1 MKMKIFKYMKKYIF
15 FIFLIIIIYIF
26 RAYSE
31 LQLPGYTSNL
41 INIGIQQ
48 HGIENSISNIYSKET
63 YEILKQFM
71 TEDEINILNN
81 SYELKNNRYEVKN
94 LSKEDID
101 KLNPILENV
110 STTITFLDKFNINLS
125 TLDKKTSITQR
136 EIIMKKLSTNADMYK
151 KTIGANFVKSE
162 YEKNNVNLDKIRNN
176 YILSIGYK
184 MLFYTLIAAIASI
197 LGSLIASFISSQIG
211 SNLRNNLY
219 KKILNF
225 SKEDMSN
232 FSTASLITRSTNDIQ
247 QIQLTTNMI
256 LILAIYS
263 PIMAFIGI
271 NKILSINSNM
281 SWIVALSV
289 GVLLMVIAI
298 LVSLVLPKFKISQ
311 KLIDK
316 INLISRELITGVPV
330 IRVFTREKYEENRF
344 NIENIKLYNN
354 QVFINRAISI
364 FFPIIMIIMNGTSIL
379 ISWFGAKKID
389 SGLLQVGD
397 LIAFISYAMFI
408 IMSFL
413 LLVMVMMMFPRAL
426 VASNRV
432 EEVLNQEI
440 TILDSD
446 KPININIK
454 NIKGKLEFKNVNF
467 YFKDAQE
474 LVLKN
479 ISFTAN
485 PGETVAIIG
494 STGSGKSTI
503 INLIERFF
511 DAKEGEI
518 LIDDINIKDIKL
530 EDLRNILGY
539 IPQKGSLFKGNIS
552 SNIKYNNTY
561 ISDEDMIKAAD
572 ISQSMNFISEKNK
585 KFESE
590 VSQGGTN
597 LSGGQKQR
605 ISIARALAKSP
616 KIMLFDDSFSAL
628 DPKTDLIVRNKI
640 KESMKN
646 ITKIIVAQRIS
657 TILDA
662 DKIIVLSDGEIIG
675 IGTHDELLKNCD
687 TYIQIAKSQLNIGEV
702 D

>member
-1 MKMKIFKYMKKYIF
+1 MNIFKYMKKYIF
-15 FIFLIIIIYIF
+15 FIFLIVIIYIF

-41 INIGIQQ
+41 INTGIQQ
-48 HGIENSISNIYSKET
+48 NGIENSISNIYSKET
-63 YEILKQFM
+63 YEKLKQFM
-71 TEDEINILNN
+71 TDDEITILNN
-81 SYELKNNRYEVKN
+81 SYELKDNRYEVKK
-94 LSKEDID
+94 LSKDEINR
-101 KLNPILENV
+101 LNPILEDI
-110 STTITFLDKFNINLS
+110 STTISFLDKFNVNS
-125 TLDKKTSITQR
+125 NNLDKKSALSQR
-136 EIIMKKLSTNADMYK
+136 EVVMKKLSKNADMYK
-151 KTIGANFVKSE
+151 KAIGANFVKTE
-162 YEKNNVNLDKIRNN
+162 YEKNNINIDKIRNK

-184 MLFYTLIAAIASI
+184 MLVYTLIGAISSI
-197 LGSLIASFISSQIG
+197 LGSFIASFIASKIG
-211 SNLRNNLY
+211 SNLRNSLY

-271 NKILSINSNM
+271 NKILNINSNM
-281 SWIVALSV
+281 SWIVALSI

-298 LVSLVLPKFKISQ
+298 LITLVLPKFKISQ

-354 QVFINRAISI
+354 QVFINRTISI
-364 FFPIIMIIMNGTSIL
+364 FFPAIMIIMNATSII

-389 SGLLQVGD
+389 LGVLQVGD
-397 LIAFISYAMFI
+397 FIAFISYAMFI

-440 TILDSD
+440 TISDSNN
-446 KPININIK
+446 PVNIDTK
-454 NIKGKLEFKNVNF
+454 NIKGKLEFKNVDF

-479 ISFTAN
+479 ISFTVN

-511 DAKEGEI
+511 DTKDGEI
-518 LIDDINIKDIKL
+518 LIDDINIKYMKL

-552 SNIKYNNTY
+552 SNIKYDNTY
-561 ISDEDMIKAAD
+561 ISDESMIKAAD
-572 ISQSMNFISEKNK
+572 ISQSMNFISEKEK
-585 KFESE
+585 GFESE
-590 VSQGGTN
+590 VAQGGTN

-605 ISIARALAKSP
+605 ISIARALAKNP
-616 KIMLFDDSFSAL
+616 KIVLFDDSFSAL
-628 DPKTDLIVRNKI
+628 DPKTDLIIRNKI
-640 KESMKN
+640 KENMKDS
-646 ITKIIVAQRIS
+646 TKIIVAQRIS

-662 DKIIVLSDGEIIG
+662 DKIIVLDEGEIIG
-675 IGTHDELLKNCD
+675 IGKHEELIKNCD

>member
-1 MKMKIFKYMKKYIF
+1 MNIFKYMKKYIF
-15 FIFLIIIIYIF
+15 FIFLIVIIYIF

-41 INIGIQQ
+41 INTGIQQ
-48 HGIENSISNIYSKET
+48 NGIENSISNIYSKET
-63 YEILKQFM
+63 YEKLKQFM
-71 TEDEINILNN
+71 TDDEITILNN
-81 SYELKNNRYEVKN
+81 SYELKDNRYEVKK
-94 LSKEDID
+94 LSKDEINR
-101 KLNPILENV
+101 LNPILEDI
-110 STTITFLDKFNINLS
+110 STTISFLDKFNVNS
-125 TLDKKTSITQR
+125 NNLDKKSALSQR
-136 EIIMKKLSTNADMYK
+136 ELVMKKLSKNADMYK
-151 KTIGANFVKSE
+151 KTIGANFVKTE
-162 YEKNNVNLDKIRNN
+162 YEKNNINIDKIRNK

-184 MLFYTLIAAIASI
+184 MLVYTLIGAISSI
-197 LGSLIASFISSQIG
+197 LGSFIASFIASKIG
-211 SNLRNNLY
+211 SNLRNSLY

-281 SWIVALSV
+281 SWIVALSI

-298 LVSLVLPKFKISQ
+298 LITLVLPKFKISQ

-354 QVFINRAISI
+354 QVFINRTISI
-364 FFPIIMIIMNGTSIL
+364 FFPAIMIIMNATSII

-389 SGLLQVGD
+389 LGVLQVGD

-440 TILDSD
+440 TISDSNN
-446 KPININIK
+446 PVNINTK

-479 ISFTAN
+479 ISFTVN

-511 DAKEGEI
+511 DTKEGEI
-518 LIDDINIKDIKL
+518 LIDDINIKDMKL
-530 EDLRNILGY
+530 KDLRNILGY

-552 SNIKYNNTY
+552 SNIKYDNTY
-561 ISDEDMIKAAD
+561 ISDEYMIKAAD
-572 ISQSMNFISEKNK
+572 ISQSMNFISEKEK
-585 KFESE
+585 GFESE
-590 VSQGGTN
+590 VAQGGTN

-605 ISIARALAKSP
+605 ISIARALAKNP
-616 KIMLFDDSFSAL
+616 KIVLFDDSFSAL
-628 DPKTDLIVRNKI
+628 DPKTDLIIRNKI
-640 KESMKN
+640 KENMKDS
-646 ITKIIVAQRIS
+646 TKIIVAQRIS

-662 DKIIVLSDGEIIG
+662 DKIIVLDEGEIIG
-675 IGTHDELLKNCD
+675 IGKHEELIKNCD
-687 TYIQIAKSQLNIGEV
+687 TYIQIVKSQLNIGEV

>member
-1 MKMKIFKYMKKYIF
+1 MNIFKYMKKYIF
-15 FIFLIIIIYIF
+15 FIFLIVIIYIF

-41 INIGIQQ
+41 INTGIQQ
-48 HGIENSISNIYSKET
+48 NGIENSISNIYSKET
-63 YEILKQFM
+63 YEKLKQFM
-71 TEDEINILNN
+71 TEDEITILNN
-81 SYELKNNRYEVKN
+81 SYELKDNRYEVKK
-94 LSKEDID
+94 LSKDEINR
-101 KLNPILENV
+101 LNPILEDI
-110 STTITFLDKFNINLS
+110 STTISFLDKFNVNS
-125 TLDKKTSITQR
+125 NNLDKKSALSQR
-136 EIIMKKLSTNADMYK
+136 EVVMKKLSKNADMYK
-151 KTIGANFVKSE
+151 KAIGANFVKTE
-162 YEKNNVNLDKIRNN
+162 YEKNNINIDKIRNK

-184 MLFYTLIAAIASI
+184 MLVYTLIGAISSI
-197 LGSLIASFISSQIG
+197 LGSFIASFIASKIG
-211 SNLRNNLY
+211 SNLRNSLY

-271 NKILSINSNM
+271 NKILNINSNM
-281 SWIVALSV
+281 SWIVALSI

-298 LVSLVLPKFKISQ
+298 LITLVLPKFKISQ

-354 QVFINRAISI
+354 QVFINRTISI
-364 FFPIIMIIMNGTSIL
+364 FFPAIMIIMNATSII

-389 SGLLQVGD
+389 LGVLQVGD

-440 TILDSD
+440 TISDSNN
-446 KPININIK
+446 PVNINTK

-479 ISFTAN
+479 ISFTVN

-511 DAKEGEI
+511 DTKEGEI
-518 LIDDINIKDIKL
+518 LIDDINIKDMKL

-552 SNIKYNNTY
+552 SNIKYDNTY
-561 ISDEDMIKAAD
+561 ISDEYMIKAAD
-572 ISQSMNFISEKNK
+572 ISQSMNFISEKEK
-585 KFESE
+585 GFESE
-590 VSQGGTN
+590 VAQGGTN

-605 ISIARALAKSP
+605 ISIARALAKNP
-616 KIMLFDDSFSAL
+616 KIVLFDDSFSAL
-628 DPKTDLIVRNKI
+628 DPKTDLIIRNKI
-640 KESMKN
+640 KENMKDS
-646 ITKIIVAQRIS
+646 TKIIVAQRIS

-662 DKIIVLSDGEIIG
+662 DKIIVLDEGEIIG
-675 IGTHDELLKNCD
+675 IGKHEKLIKNCD

>member
-1 MKMKIFKYMKKYIF
+1 MKIFKYINKKIF
-15 FIFLIIIIYIF
+15 FIFLIVIIYIF

-41 INIGIQQ
+41 INTGIQQ
-48 HGIENSISNIYSKET
+48 NGIENSISNIYSKET
-63 YEILKQFM
+63 YEKLKQFM
-71 TEDEINILNN
+71 TDDEITILNN
-81 SYELKNNRYEVKN
+81 SYELKDNRYEVKK
-94 LSKEDID
+94 LSKDEINR
-101 KLNPILENV
+101 LNPILEDI
-110 STTITFLDKFNINLS
+110 STTISFLDKFNVNS
-125 TLDKKTSITQR
+125 NNLDKKSALSQR
-136 EIIMKKLSTNADMYK
+136 ELVMKKLSKNADMYK
-151 KTIGANFVKSE
+151 KTIGANFVKTE
-162 YEKNNVNLDKIRNN
+162 YEKNNINIDKIRNK

-184 MLFYTLIAAIASI
+184 MLVYTLIGAISSI
-197 LGSLIASFISSQIG
+197 LGSFIASFIASKIG
-211 SNLRNNLY
+211 SNLRNSLY

-271 NKILSINSNM
+271 NKILNINSNM
-281 SWIVALSV
+281 SWIVALSI

-298 LVSLVLPKFKISQ
+298 LITLVLPKFKISQ

-354 QVFINRAISI
+354 QVFINRTISI
-364 FFPIIMIIMNGTSIL
+364 FFPAIMIIMNATSII

-389 SGLLQVGD
+389 LGVLQVGD

-440 TILDSD
+440 TISDSNN
-446 KPININIK
+446 PVNINTK

-479 ISFTAN
+479 ISFTVN

-511 DAKEGEI
+511 DTKEGEI
-518 LIDDINIKDIKL
+518 LIDDINIKDMKL

-552 SNIKYNNTY
+552 SNIKYDNTY
-561 ISDEDMIKAAD
+561 ISDESMIKAAN
-572 ISQSMNFISEKNK
+572 ISQSMNFISEKEK
-585 KFESE
+585 GFESE
-590 VSQGGTN
+590 VAQGGTN

-605 ISIARALAKSP
+605 ISIARALAKNP
-616 KIMLFDDSFSAL
+616 KIVLFDDSFSAL
-628 DPKTDLIVRNKI
+628 DPKTDLIIRNKI
-640 KESMKN
+640 KENMKDN
-646 ITKIIVAQRIS
+646 TKIIVAQRIS

-662 DKIIVLSDGEIIG
+662 DKIIVLDEGEIIG
-675 IGTHDELLKNCD
+675 IGKHEELIKNCD

>member
-1 MKMKIFKYMKKYIF
+1 MNIFKYMKKYIF
-15 FIFLIIIIYIF
+15 FIFLIVIIYIF

-41 INIGIQQ
+41 INTGIQQ
-48 HGIENSISNIYSKET
+48 NGIENSISNIYSKET
-63 YEILKQFM
+63 YEKLKQFM
-71 TEDEINILNN
+71 TNDEITILNN
-81 SYELKNNRYEVKN
+81 SYELKDNRYEVKK
-94 LSKEDID
+94 LSKDEIN
-101 KLNPILENV
+101 KLNPILEDI
-110 STTITFLDKFNINLS
+110 STTISFLDKFNVNS
-125 TLDKKTSITQR
+125 NNLDKKSALSQR
-136 EIIMKKLSTNADMYK
+136 ELVMKKSSKNADMYK
-151 KTIGANFVKSE
+151 KTIGANFVKTE
-162 YEKNNVNLDKIRNN
+162 YEKNNINIDKIRNK

-184 MLFYTLIAAIASI
+184 MLVYTLIGAISSI
-197 LGSLIASFISSQIG
+197 LGSFIASFIASKIG
-211 SNLRNNLY
+211 SNLRNSLY

-271 NKILSINSNM
+271 NKILNINSNM
-281 SWIVALSV
+281 SWIVALSI

-298 LVSLVLPKFKISQ
+298 LITLVLPKFKISQ

-354 QVFINRAISI
+354 QVFINRTISI
-364 FFPIIMIIMNGTSIL
+364 FFPAIMIIMNATSII

-389 SGLLQVGD
+389 LGVLQVGD

-440 TILDSD
+440 TISDSNN
-446 KPININIK
+446 PVNINTK

-479 ISFTAN
+479 ISFTVN

-511 DAKEGEI
+511 DTKEGEI
-518 LIDDINIKDIKL
+518 LIDDINIKDMKL

-552 SNIKYNNTY
+552 SNIKYDNTY
-561 ISDEDMIKAAD
+561 ISDEYMIKAAD
-572 ISQSMNFISEKNK
+572 ISQSMNFISEKEK
-585 KFESE
+585 GFESE
-590 VSQGGTN
+590 VAQGGTN

-605 ISIARALAKSP
+605 ISIARALAKNP
-616 KIMLFDDSFSAL
+616 KIVLFDDSFSAL
-628 DPKTDLIVRNKI
+628 DPKTDLIIRNKI
-640 KESMKN
+640 KENMKDS
-646 ITKIIVAQRIS
+646 TKIIVAQRIS

-662 DKIIVLSDGEIIG
+662 DKIIVLDEGEIIG
-675 IGTHDELLKNCD
+675 IGKHEKLIKNCD

>member
-1 MKMKIFKYMKKYIF
+1 MNIFKYMKKYIF

-41 INIGIQQ
+41 INTGIQQ
-48 HGIENSISNIYSKET
+48 NGIENSISNIYSKET
-63 YEILKQFM
+63 YEKLKQFM
-71 TEDEINILNN
+71 TDDEITILNN
-81 SYELKNNRYEVKN
+81 SYELKDNRYEVKK
-94 LSKEDID
+94 LSKDEINR
-101 KLNPILENV
+101 LNPILEDI
-110 STTITFLDKFNINLS
+110 STTISFLDKFNVNS
-125 TLDKKTSITQR
+125 NNLDKKSALSQR
-136 EIIMKKLSTNADMYK
+136 ELVMKKLSKNADMYK
-151 KTIGANFVKSE
+151 KTIGANFVKTE
-162 YEKNNVNLDKIRNN
+162 YEKNNINIDKIRNK

-184 MLFYTLIAAIASI
+184 MLVYTLIGAISSI
-197 LGSLIASFISSQIG
+197 LGSFIASFIASKIG
-211 SNLRNNLY
+211 SNLRNSLY

-271 NKILSINSNM
+271 NKILNINSNM
-281 SWIVALSV
+281 SWIVALSI

-298 LVSLVLPKFKISQ
+298 LITLVLPKFKISQ

-354 QVFINRAISI
+354 QVFINRTISI
-364 FFPIIMIIMNGTSIL
+364 FFPAIMIIMNATSII

-389 SGLLQVGD
+389 LGVLQVGD

-440 TILDSD
+440 TISDSNN
-446 KPININIK
+446 PVNINTK

-479 ISFTAN
+479 ISFTVN

-511 DAKEGEI
+511 DTKEGEI
-518 LIDDINIKDIKL
+518 LIDDINIKDMKL

-552 SNIKYNNTY
+552 SNIKYDNTY
-561 ISDEDMIKAAD
+561 ISDEYMIKAAN
-572 ISQSMNFISEKNK
+572 ISQSMNFISEKEK
-585 KFESE
+585 GFESE
-590 VSQGGTN
+590 VAQGGTN

-605 ISIARALAKSP
+605 ISIARALAKNP
-616 KIMLFDDSFSAL
+616 KIVLFDDSFSAL
-628 DPKTDLIVRNKI
+628 DPKTDLIIRNKI
-640 KESMKN
+640 KENMKDS
-646 ITKIIVAQRIS
+646 TKIIVAQRIS

-662 DKIIVLSDGEIIG
+662 DKIIVLDEGEIIG
-675 IGTHDELLKNCD
+675 IGRHEELIKNCD

>member
-1 MKMKIFKYMKKYIF
+1 MNIFKYMKKYIF
-15 FIFLIIIIYIF
+15 FIFLIVIIYIF

-41 INIGIQQ
+41 INTGIQQ
-48 HGIENSISNIYSKET
+48 NGIENSISNIYSKET
-63 YEILKQFM
+63 YEKLKQFM
-71 TEDEINILNN
+71 TDDEITILNN
-81 SYELKNNRYEVKN
+81 SYELKDNRYEVKK
-94 LSKEDID
+94 LSKDEINR
-101 KLNPILENV
+101 LNPILEDI
-110 STTITFLDKFNINLS
+110 STTISFLDKFNVNS
-125 TLDKKTSITQR
+125 NNLDKKSALSQR
-136 EIIMKKLSTNADMYK
+136 ELVMKKLSKNADMYK
-151 KTIGANFVKSE
+151 KTIGANFVKTE
-162 YEKNNVNLDKIRNN
+162 YEKNNINIDKIRNK

-184 MLFYTLIAAIASI
+184 MLVYTLIGAISSI
-197 LGSLIASFISSQIG
+197 LGSFIASFIASKIG
-211 SNLRNNLY
+211 SNLRNSLY

-271 NKILSINSNM
+271 NKILNINSNM
-281 SWIVALSV
+281 SWIVALSI

-298 LVSLVLPKFKISQ
+298 LITLVLPKFKISQ

-354 QVFINRAISI
+354 QVFINRTISI
-364 FFPIIMIIMNGTSIL
+364 FFPAIMIIMNATSII

-389 SGLLQVGD
+389 LGVLQVGD

-440 TILDSD
+440 TISDSNN
-446 KPININIK
+446 PVNINTK

-479 ISFTAN
+479 ISFTVN

-511 DAKEGEI
+511 DTKEGEI
-518 LIDDINIKDIKL
+518 LIDDMNIKDMKL

-552 SNIKYNNTY
+552 SNIKYDNTY
-561 ISDEDMIKAAD
+561 ISDEYMIKAAD
-572 ISQSMNFISEKNK
+572 ISQSMNFISEKEK
-585 KFESE
+585 GFESE
-590 VSQGGTN
+590 VAQGGTN

-605 ISIARALAKSP
+605 ISIARALAKNP
-616 KIMLFDDSFSAL
+616 KIVLFDDSFSAL
-628 DPKTDLIVRNKI
+628 DPKTDLIIRNKI
-640 KESMKN
+640 KENMKDS
-646 ITKIIVAQRIS
+646 TKIIVAQRIS

-662 DKIIVLSDGEIIG
+662 DKIIVLDEGEIIG
-675 IGTHDELLKNCD
+675 IGRHEELIKNCD

>member
-1 MKMKIFKYMKKYIF
+1 MNIFKYMKKYIF
-15 FIFLIIIIYIF
+15 FIFLIVIIYIS

-48 HGIENSISNIYSKET
+48 NGIENSISNIYSKET
-63 YEILKQFM
+63 YEKLKQFM
-71 TEDEINILNN
+71 TDDEITILNN
-81 SYELKNNRYEVKN
+81 SYELKDNRYEVKK
-94 LSKEDID
+94 LSKDEIN
-101 KLNPILENV
+101 KLNPILEDI
-110 STTITFLDKFNINLS
+110 STTISFLDKFNVNS
-125 TLDKKTSITQR
+125 NNLDKKSSLSQR
-136 EIIMKKLSTNADMYK
+136 EIVMKKLSNNADMYK

-162 YEKNNVNLDKIRNN
+162 YEKNNINIDNIRNK

-184 MLFYTLIAAIASI
+184 MLVYTLIGAISSI
-197 LGSLIASFISSQIG
+197 LGSFIASFIASKIG
-211 SNLRNNLY
+211 SNLRNSLY

-225 SKEDMSN
+225 SKEDMDN

-271 NKILSINSNM
+271 NKILNINSNM
-281 SWIVALSV
+281 SWIVAISV
-289 GVLLMVIAI
+289 GTLLIVIAI
-298 LVSLVLPKFKISQ
+298 LISLVLPKFKISQ

-364 FFPIIMIIMNGTSIL
+364 FFPAIMIIMNATSII

-389 SGLLQVGD
+389 LGVLQVGD

-440 TILDSD
+440 TIINSNKTIDIDID
-446 KPININIK
+446 K
-454 NIKGKLEFKNVNF
+454 IKGKLEFKNVDF

-479 ISFTAN
+479 ISFIAN
-485 PGETVAIIG
+485 PGETIAIIG

-518 LIDDINIKDIKL
+518 LIDDINIKDMKL

-539 IPQKGSLFKGNIS
+539 IPQKGVLFKGNIS
-552 SNIKYNNTY
+552 SNIKYDNKY
-561 ISDEDMIKAAD
+561 ISDEDMIKSAD
-572 ISQSMNFISEKNK
+572 ISQSLSFISEKEK
-585 KFESE
+585 GFESE
-590 VSQGGTN
+590 VAQGGTN

-605 ISIARALAKSP
+605 ISIARALAKNP
-616 KIMLFDDSFSAL
+616 KIALFDDSFSAL

-640 KESMKN
+640 KENMKDS
-646 ITKIIVAQRIS
+646 TKIIVAQRIS

-662 DKIIVLSDGEIIG
+662 DKIIVLDEGEIIG
-675 IGTHDELLKNCD
+675 IGRHEELLKNCD

>member
-1 MKMKIFKYMKKYIF
+1 MNIFKYMKKYIF
-15 FIFLIIIIYIF
+15 FIFLIVIIYIF

-41 INIGIQQ
+41 INTGIQQ
-48 HGIENSISNIYSKET
+48 NGIENSISNIYSKET
-63 YEILKQFM
+63 YEKLKQFM
-71 TEDEINILNN
+71 TDDEITILNN
-81 SYELKNNRYEVKN
+81 SYELKDNRYEVKK
-94 LSKEDID
+94 LSKDEINR
-101 KLNPILENV
+101 LNPILEDI
-110 STTITFLDKFNINLS
+110 STTISFLDKFNVNS
-125 TLDKKTSITQR
+125 NNLDKKSSLSQR
-136 EIIMKKLSTNADMYK
+136 ELVMKKLSKNADMYK
-151 KTIGANFVKSE
+151 KAIGANFVKTE
-162 YEKNNVNLDKIRNN
+162 YEKNNINIDKIRNK

-184 MLFYTLIAAIASI
+184 MLVYTLIGAISSI
-197 LGSLIASFISSQIG
+197 LGSFIASFIASKIG
-211 SNLRNNLY
+211 SNLRNSLY

-281 SWIVALSV
+281 SWIVALSI

-298 LVSLVLPKFKISQ
+298 LITLVLPKFKISQ

-354 QVFINRAISI
+354 QVFINRTISI
-364 FFPIIMIIMNGTSIL
+364 FFPAIMIIMNATSII

-389 SGLLQVGD
+389 LGVLQVGD

-440 TILDSD
+440 TISDSNN
-446 KPININIK
+446 PVNIDTK
-454 NIKGKLEFKNVNF
+454 NIKGKLEFKNVDF

-479 ISFTAN
+479 ISFTVN

-511 DAKEGEI
+511 DTKEGEI
-518 LIDDINIKDIKL
+518 LIDDINIKDMKL

-552 SNIKYNNTY
+552 SNIKYDNTY
-561 ISDEDMIKAAD
+561 ISDESMIKAAD
-572 ISQSMNFISEKNK
+572 ISQSMNFISEKEK
-585 KFESE
+585 GFESK
-590 VSQGGTN
+590 VAQGGTN

-605 ISIARALAKSP
+605 ISIARALAKNP
-616 KIMLFDDSFSAL
+616 KIVLFDDSFSAL
-628 DPKTDLIVRNKI
+628 DPKTDLIIRNKI
-640 KESMKN
+640 KENMKDS
-646 ITKIIVAQRIS
+646 TKIIVAQRIS

-662 DKIIVLSDGEIIG
+662 DKIIVLDEGEIIG
-675 IGTHDELLKNCD
+675 IGRHEELIKNCD

>member
-1 MKMKIFKYMKKYIF
+1 MNIFKYMKKYIF
-15 FIFLIIIIYIF
+15 FIFLIVIIYIF

-41 INIGIQQ
+41 INTGIQQ
-48 HGIENSISNIYSKET
+48 NGIENSISNIYSKET
-63 YEILKQFM
+63 YEKLKQFM
-71 TEDEINILNN
+71 TDDEITILNN
-81 SYELKNNRYEVKN
+81 SYELKDNRYEVKKLN
-94 LSKEDID
+94 KDEINR
-101 KLNPILENV
+101 LNPILEDI
-110 STTITFLDKFNINLS
+110 STTISFLDKFNVNS
-125 TLDKKTSITQR
+125 NNLDKKSALSQR
-136 EIIMKKLSTNADMYK
+136 ELVMKKLSKNADMYK
-151 KTIGANFVKSE
+151 KTIGANFVKTE
-162 YEKNNVNLDKIRNN
+162 YEKNNINIDKIRNK

-184 MLFYTLIAAIASI
+184 MLVYTLIGAISSI
-197 LGSLIASFISSQIG
+197 LGSFIASFIASKIG
-211 SNLRNNLY
+211 SNLRNSLY

-271 NKILSINSNM
+271 NKILNINSNM
-281 SWIVALSV
+281 SWIVALSI

-298 LVSLVLPKFKISQ
+298 LITLVLPKFKISQ

-354 QVFINRAISI
+354 QVFINRTISI
-364 FFPIIMIIMNGTSIL
+364 FFPAIMIIMNATSII

-389 SGLLQVGD
+389 LGVLQVGD

-432 EEVLNQEI
+432 EEILNQEI
-440 TILDSD
+440 TISDSNN
-446 KPININIK
+446 PVNIDTK

-479 ISFTAN
+479 ISFTVN

-511 DAKEGEI
+511 DTKEGEI
-518 LIDDINIKDIKL
+518 LIDDINIKDMKL

-552 SNIKYNNTY
+552 SNIKYDNRY
-561 ISDEDMIKAAD
+561 ISDESMIKAAD
-572 ISQSMNFISEKNK
+572 ISQSMNFISEKEK
-585 KFESE
+585 GFESE
-590 VSQGGTN
+590 VAQGGTN

-605 ISIARALAKSP
+605 ISIARALAKNP
-616 KIMLFDDSFSAL
+616 KIVLFDDSFSAL
-628 DPKTDLIVRNKI
+628 DPKTDLIIRNKI
-640 KESMKN
+640 KENMKDS
-646 ITKIIVAQRIS
+646 TKIIVAQRIS

-662 DKIIVLSDGEIIG
+662 DKIIVLDEGEIIG
-675 IGTHDELLKNCD
+675 IGRHEELIKNCD
-687 TYIQIAKSQLNIGEV
+687 TYIQIAKSQLNIEEV

>member
-1 MKMKIFKYMKKYIF
+1 MNIFKYMKKYIF

-41 INIGIQQ
+41 INTGIQQ
-48 HGIENSISNIYSKET
+48 NGIENSISNIYSKET
-63 YEILKQFM
+63 YEKLKQFM
-71 TEDEINILNN
+71 TDDEITILNN
-81 SYELKNNRYEVKN
+81 SYELKDNRYEVKK
-94 LSKEDID
+94 LSKDEINR
-101 KLNPILENV
+101 LNPILEDI
-110 STTITFLDKFNINLS
+110 STTISFLDKFNVNLNN
-125 TLDKKTSITQR
+125 LDKKSALSQR
-136 EIIMKKLSTNADMYK
+136 ELVMKKLSKNADMYK
-151 KTIGANFVKSE
+151 KTIGANFVKTE
-162 YEKNNVNLDKIRNN
+162 YEKNNINIDKIRNK

-184 MLFYTLIAAIASI
+184 MLVYTLIGAISSI
-197 LGSLIASFISSQIG
+197 LGSFIASFIASKIG
-211 SNLRNNLY
+211 SNLRNSLY

-281 SWIVALSV
+281 SWIVALSI

-298 LVSLVLPKFKISQ
+298 LITLVLPKFKISQ

-354 QVFINRAISI
+354 QVFINRTISI
-364 FFPIIMIIMNGTSIL
+364 FFPAIMIIMNATSII

-389 SGLLQVGD
+389 LGVLQVGD

-440 TILDSD
+440 TISDSNN
-446 KPININIK
+446 PVNIDTK

-479 ISFTAN
+479 ISFTVN

-511 DAKEGEI
+511 DTKEGEI
-518 LIDDINIKDIKL
+518 LIDDINIKDMKL

-552 SNIKYNNTY
+552 SNIKYDNTY
-561 ISDEDMIKAAD
+561 ISDESMIKAAD
-572 ISQSMNFISEKNK
+572 ISQSMNFISEKEK
-585 KFESE
+585 GFESE
-590 VSQGGTN
+590 VAQGGTN

-605 ISIARALAKSP
+605 ISIARALAKNP
-616 KIMLFDDSFSAL
+616 KIVLFDDSFSAL
-628 DPKTDLIVRNKI
+628 DPKTDLIIRNKI
-640 KESMKN
+640 KENMKDS
-646 ITKIIVAQRIS
+646 TKIIVAQRIS

-662 DKIIVLSDGEIIG
+662 DKIIVLDEGEIIG
-675 IGTHDELLKNCD
+675 IGRHEELIKNCD

>member
-1 MKMKIFKYMKKYIF
+1 
-15 FIFLIIIIYIF
+15 
-26 RAYSE
+26 
-31 LQLPGYTSNL
+31 
-41 INIGIQQ
+41 
-48 HGIENSISNIYSKET
+48 
-63 YEILKQFM
+63 
-71 TEDEINILNN
+71 
-81 SYELKNNRYEVKN
+81 
-94 LSKEDID
+94 
-101 KLNPILENV
+101 
-110 STTITFLDKFNINLS
+110 
-125 TLDKKTSITQR
+125 
-136 EIIMKKLSTNADMYK
+136 
-151 KTIGANFVKSE
+151 
-162 YEKNNVNLDKIRNN
+162 
-176 YILSIGYK
+176 
-184 MLFYTLIAAIASI
+184 
-197 LGSLIASFISSQIG
+197 
-211 SNLRNNLY
+211 
-219 KKILNF
+219 
-225 SKEDMSN
+225 MSN

-271 NKILSINSNM
+271 NKILNINSNM
-281 SWIVALSV
+281 SWIVAISV
-289 GVLLMVIAI
+289 GTLLIVIAI
-298 LVSLVLPKFKISQ
+298 LISLVLPKFKISQ

-364 FFPIIMIIMNGTSIL
+364 FFPAIMIIMNATSII

-389 SGLLQVGD
+389 LGVLQVGD

-440 TILDSD
+440 TIINSNKTVDIDID
-446 KPININIK
+446 K
-454 NIKGKLEFKNVNF
+454 IKGKLEFKNVNF

-479 ISFTAN
+479 ISFIAN
-485 PGETVAIIG
+485 PGETIAIIG

-511 DAKEGEI
+511 DTKEGEI
-518 LIDDINIKDIKL
+518 LIDDINIKDMKL

-539 IPQKGSLFKGNIS
+539 IPQKGVLFKGNIS
-552 SNIKYNNTY
+552 SNIKYDNKY
-561 ISDEDMIKAAD
+561 ISDEDMIKSAD
-572 ISQSMNFISEKNK
+572 ISQSLSFISEKEK
-585 KFESE
+585 GFESE
-590 VSQGGTN
+590 VAQGGTN

-605 ISIARALAKSP
+605 ISIARALAKNP
-616 KIMLFDDSFSAL
+616 KIALFDDSFSAL

-640 KESMKN
+640 KENMKDS
-646 ITKIIVAQRIS
+646 TKIIVAQRIS

-662 DKIIVLSDGEIIG
+662 DKIIVLSEGEIIG
-675 IGTHDELLKNCD
+675 IGKHEELLKNCD

>member
-1 MKMKIFKYMKKYIF
+1 MNIFKYMKKYIF

-41 INIGIQQ
+41 INTGIQQ
-48 HGIENSISNIYSKET
+48 NGIENSISNIYSKET
-63 YEILKQFM
+63 YEKLKQFM
-71 TEDEINILNN
+71 TDDEITILNN
-81 SYELKNNRYEVKN
+81 SYELKDNRYEVKK
-94 LSKEDID
+94 LSKDEINR
-101 KLNPILENV
+101 LNPILEDI
-110 STTITFLDKFNINLS
+110 STTISFLDKFNVNLNN
-125 TLDKKTSITQR
+125 LDKKSALSQR
-136 EIIMKKLSTNADMYK
+136 ELVMKKLSKNADMYK
-151 KTIGANFVKSE
+151 KTIGANFVKTE
-162 YEKNNVNLDKIRNN
+162 YEKNNINIDKIRNK

-184 MLFYTLIAAIASI
+184 MLVYTLIGAISSI
-197 LGSLIASFISSQIG
+197 LGSFIASFIASKIG
-211 SNLRNNLY
+211 SNLRNSLY

-271 NKILSINSNM
+271 NKILNINSNM
-281 SWIVALSV
+281 SWIVALSI

-298 LVSLVLPKFKISQ
+298 LITLVLPKFKISQ

-354 QVFINRAISI
+354 QVFINRTISI
-364 FFPIIMIIMNGTSIL
+364 FFPAIMIIMNATSII

-389 SGLLQVGD
+389 LGVLQVGD

-440 TILDSD
+440 TISDSNN
-446 KPININIK
+446 PVNIDTK

-479 ISFTAN
+479 ISFTVN

-511 DAKEGEI
+511 DTKEGEI
-518 LIDDINIKDIKL
+518 LIDDINIKDMKL

-552 SNIKYNNTY
+552 SNIKYDNTY
-561 ISDEDMIKAAD
+561 ISDEYMIKAAD
-572 ISQSMNFISEKNK
+572 ISQSMNFISEKEK
-585 KFESE
+585 GFESE
-590 VSQGGTN
+590 VAQGGTN

-605 ISIARALAKSP
+605 ISIARALAKNP
-616 KIMLFDDSFSAL
+616 KIVLFDDSFSAL
-628 DPKTDLIVRNKI
+628 DPKTDLIIRNKI
-640 KESMKN
+640 KENMKDS
-646 ITKIIVAQRIS
+646 TKIIVAQRIS

-662 DKIIVLSDGEIIG
+662 DKIIVLDEGEIIG
-675 IGTHDELLKNCD
+675 IGRHEELIKNCD

>member
-1 MKMKIFKYMKKYIF
+1 MNIFKYMKKYIF
-15 FIFLIIIIYIF
+15 FIFLIVIIYIF

-41 INIGIQQ
+41 INTGIQQ
-48 HGIENSISNIYSKET
+48 NGIENSISNIYSKET
-63 YEILKQFM
+63 YEKLKQFM
-71 TEDEINILNN
+71 TDDEINILNN
-81 SYELKNNRYEVKN
+81 SYELKDNRYEVKK
-94 LSKEDID
+94 LSKDEINR
-101 KLNPILENV
+101 LNPILEDI
-110 STTITFLDKFNINLS
+110 STTISFLDKFNVNS
-125 TLDKKTSITQR
+125 NNLDKKSALSQR
-136 EIIMKKLSTNADMYK
+136 ELVMKKLSKNADMYK
-151 KTIGANFVKSE
+151 KTIGANFVKTE
-162 YEKNNVNLDKIRNN
+162 YEKNNINIDKIRNK

-184 MLFYTLIAAIASI
+184 MLVYTLIGAISSI
-197 LGSLIASFISSQIG
+197 LGSFISSFIASKIG
-211 SNLRNNLY
+211 SNLRNSLY

-281 SWIVALSV
+281 SWIVALSI

-298 LVSLVLPKFKISQ
+298 LITLVLPKFKISQ

-354 QVFINRAISI
+354 QVFINRTISI
-364 FFPIIMIIMNGTSIL
+364 FFPAIMIIMNATSII

-389 SGLLQVGD
+389 LGVLQVGD

-440 TILDSD
+440 TISDSNN
-446 KPININIK
+446 PVNINTK

-479 ISFTAN
+479 ISFTVN

-511 DAKEGEI
+511 DTKEGEI
-518 LIDDINIKDIKL
+518 LIDDINIKNMKL

-552 SNIKYNNTY
+552 SNIKYDNTY
-561 ISDEDMIKAAD
+561 ISDEYMIKAAD
-572 ISQSMNFISEKNK
+572 ISQSMNFISEKEK
-585 KFESE
+585 GFESE
-590 VSQGGTN
+590 VAQGGTN

-605 ISIARALAKSP
+605 ISIARALAKNP
-616 KIMLFDDSFSAL
+616 KIVLFDDSFSAL
-628 DPKTDLIVRNKI
+628 DPKTDLIIRNKI
-640 KESMKN
+640 KENMKDS
-646 ITKIIVAQRIS
+646 TKIIVAQRIS

-662 DKIIVLSDGEIIG
+662 DKIIVLDDGEIIG
-675 IGTHDELLKNCD
+675 IGKHEELIKNCD

>member
-1 MKMKIFKYMKKYIF
+1 MNIFKYMKKYIF
-15 FIFLIIIIYIF
+15 FIFLIVIIYIF

-41 INIGIQQ
+41 INTGIQQ
-48 HGIENSISNIYSKET
+48 NGIENSISNIYSKET
-63 YEILKQFM
+63 YEKLKQFM
-71 TEDEINILNN
+71 TDDEITILNN
-81 SYELKNNRYEVKN
+81 SYELKDNRYEVKK
-94 LSKEDID
+94 LSKDEINR
-101 KLNPILENV
+101 LNPILEDI
-110 STTITFLDKFNINLS
+110 STTISFLDKFNVNLNN
-125 TLDKKTSITQR
+125 LDKKSALSQR
-136 EIIMKKLSTNADMYK
+136 ELVMKKLSKNADMYK
-151 KTIGANFVKSE
+151 KTIGANFVKTE
-162 YEKNNVNLDKIRNN
+162 YEKNNINIDKIRNK

-184 MLFYTLIAAIASI
+184 MLVYTLIGAISSI
-197 LGSLIASFISSQIG
+197 LGSFIASFIASKIG
-211 SNLRNNLY
+211 SNLRNSLY

-271 NKILSINSNM
+271 NKILNINSNM
-281 SWIVALSV
+281 SWIVALSI

-298 LVSLVLPKFKISQ
+298 LITLVLPKFKISQ

-354 QVFINRAISI
+354 QVFINRTISI
-364 FFPIIMIIMNGTSIL
+364 FFPAIMIIMNATSII

-389 SGLLQVGD
+389 LGVLQVGD

-440 TILDSD
+440 TISDSNN
-446 KPININIK
+446 PINIDTK
-454 NIKGKLEFKNVNF
+454 NIKGKLEFKNVDF

-479 ISFTAN
+479 ISFTVN

-518 LIDDINIKDIKL
+518 LIDDINIKDMKL

-552 SNIKYNNTY
+552 SNIKYDNTY
-561 ISDEDMIKAAD
+561 ISDEYMIKAAD
-572 ISQSMNFISEKNK
+572 ISQSINFISEKEK
-585 KFESE
+585 GFESE
-590 VSQGGTN
+590 VAQGGTN

-605 ISIARALAKSP
+605 ISIARALAKNP
-616 KIMLFDDSFSAL
+616 KIVLFDDSFSAL
-628 DPKTDLIVRNKI
+628 DPKTDLIIRNKI
-640 KESMKN
+640 KENMKDS
-646 ITKIIVAQRIS
+646 TKIIVAQRIS

-662 DKIIVLSDGEIIG
+662 DKIIVLDEGEIIG
-675 IGTHDELLKNCD
+675 IGKHEELIKNCD

>member
-1 MKMKIFKYMKKYIF
+1 MNIFKYMKKYIF
-15 FIFLIIIIYIF
+15 FIFLIVIIYIF

-41 INIGIQQ
+41 INTGIQQ
-48 HGIENSISNIYSKET
+48 NGIENSISNIYSKET
-63 YEILKQFM
+63 YEKLKQFM
-71 TEDEINILNN
+71 TDDEITILNN
-81 SYELKNNRYEVKN
+81 SYELKDNRYEVKN
-94 LSKEDID
+94 LSKEEII
-101 KLNPILENV
+101 KLNPILEDV
-110 STTITFLDKFNINLS
+110 STTISFLDKFNVNS
-125 TLDKKTSITQR
+125 NNLDKKVALSQR
-136 EIIMKKLSTNADMYK
+136 ELVMKKLSNNADMYK

-162 YEKNNVNLDKIRNN
+162 YEKNNINIDNIRNK

-184 MLFYTLIAAIASI
+184 MLVYTLIAAIASI
-197 LGSLIASFISSQIG
+197 LGSFIASFIASKIG
-211 SNLRNNLY
+211 SNLRNSLY

-271 NKILSINSNM
+271 NKILNINSNM

-289 GVLLMVIAI
+289 GTLLIIIAI
-298 LVSLVLPKFKISQ
+298 LISLVLPKFKISQ

-354 QVFINRAISI
+354 QVFINRTISI
-364 FFPIIMIIMNGTSIL
+364 FFPAIMIIMNATSII

-389 SGLLQVGD
+389 LGVLQVGD

-440 TILDSD
+440 TISDSNN
-446 KPININIK
+446 PVNIDTK

-479 ISFTAN
+479 ISFTVN

-511 DAKEGEI
+511 DTKEGEI
-518 LIDDINIKDIKL
+518 LIDDINIKDMKL

-552 SNIKYNNTY
+552 SNIKYDNTY
-561 ISDEDMIKAAD
+561 ISDEYMIKAAD
-572 ISQSMNFISEKNK
+572 ISQSMNFISEKEK
-585 KFESE
+585 GFESE
-590 VSQGGTN
+590 VAQGGTN

-605 ISIARALAKSP
+605 ISIARALAKNP
-616 KIMLFDDSFSAL
+616 KIVLFDDSFSAL
-628 DPKTDLIVRNKI
+628 DPKTDLIIRNKI
-640 KESMKN
+640 KENMKDS
-646 ITKIIVAQRIS
+646 TKIIVAQRIS

-662 DKIIVLSDGEIIG
+662 DKIIVLDEGEIIG
-675 IGTHDELLKNCD
+675 IGKHEKLIKNCD

>member
-1 MKMKIFKYMKKYIF
+1 MNIFKYMKKYIF
-15 FIFLIIIIYIF
+15 FIFLIVIIYIF

-48 HGIENSISNIYSKET
+48 NGIENSISNIYSKET
-63 YEILKQFM
+63 YEKLKQFM
-71 TEDEINILNN
+71 TDDEITILNN
-81 SYELKNNRYEVKN
+81 SYELKDNRYEVKK
-94 LSKEDID
+94 LSKDEID
-101 KLNPILENV
+101 RLNPILEDI
-110 STTITFLDKFNINLS
+110 STTISFLDKFNVNLNN
-125 TLDKKTSITQR
+125 LDKKSALSQR
-136 EIIMKKLSTNADMYK
+136 ELVMKKLSKNADMYK
-151 KTIGANFVKSE
+151 KTIGANFVKTE
-162 YEKNNVNLDKIRNN
+162 YEKNNINIDKIRNK

-184 MLFYTLIAAIASI
+184 MLVYTLIGAISSI
-197 LGSLIASFISSQIG
+197 LGSFIASFIASKIG
-211 SNLRNNLY
+211 SNLRNSLY

-281 SWIVALSV
+281 SWIVALSI
-289 GVLLMVIAI
+289 GVLLMVISI
-298 LVSLVLPKFKISQ
+298 LITLVLPKFKISQ

-354 QVFINRAISI
+354 QVFINRTISI
-364 FFPIIMIIMNGTSIL
+364 FFPAIMIIMNATSII

-389 SGLLQVGD
+389 LGVLQVGD

-440 TILDSD
+440 TISD
-446 KPININIK
+446 NNNPVNIDTK

-479 ISFTAN
+479 ISFTVN

-511 DAKEGEI
+511 DTKEGEI
-518 LIDDINIKDIKL
+518 LIDDINIKDMKL

-552 SNIKYNNTY
+552 SNIKYDNTY
-561 ISDEDMIKAAD
+561 ISDESMIKAAD
-572 ISQSMNFISEKNK
+572 ISQSMNFISEKEK
-585 KFESE
+585 GFESE
-590 VSQGGTN
+590 VAQGGTN

-605 ISIARALAKSP
+605 ISIARALAKKP
-616 KIMLFDDSFSAL
+616 KIVLFDDSFSAL
-628 DPKTDLIVRNKI
+628 DPKTDLIIRNKI
-640 KESMKN
+640 KENMKDS
-646 ITKIIVAQRIS
+646 TKIIVAQRIS

-662 DKIIVLSDGEIIG
+662 DKIIVLDEGEIIG
-675 IGTHDELLKNCD
+675 IGKHEELIKNCD

>member
-1 MKMKIFKYMKKYIF
+1 MNIFKYMKKYIF
-15 FIFLIIIIYIF
+15 FIFLIVIIYIF

-41 INIGIQQ
+41 INTGIQQ
-48 HGIENSISNIYSKET
+48 NGIENSISNIYSKET
-63 YEILKQFM
+63 YEKLKQFM
-71 TEDEINILNN
+71 TDDEITILNN
-81 SYELKNNRYEVKN
+81 SYELKDNRYEVKK
-94 LSKEDID
+94 LSKDEINR
-101 KLNPILENV
+101 LNPILEDI
-110 STTITFLDKFNINLS
+110 STTISFLDKFNVNLNN
-125 TLDKKTSITQR
+125 LDKKSALSQR
-136 EIIMKKLSTNADMYK
+136 ELVMKKLSKNADMYK
-151 KTIGANFVKSE
+151 KTIGANFVKTE
-162 YEKNNVNLDKIRNN
+162 YEKNNINIDKIRNK

-184 MLFYTLIAAIASI
+184 MLVYTLIGAISSI
-197 LGSLIASFISSQIG
+197 LGSFIASFIASKIG
-211 SNLRNNLY
+211 SNLRNSLY

-281 SWIVALSV
+281 SWIVALSI

-298 LVSLVLPKFKISQ
+298 LITLVLPKFKISQ

-354 QVFINRAISI
+354 QVFINRTISI
-364 FFPIIMIIMNGTSIL
+364 FFPAIMIIMNATSII

-389 SGLLQVGD
+389 LGVLQVGD

-440 TILDSD
+440 TISDSNN
-446 KPININIK
+446 PVNIDTK

-479 ISFTAN
+479 ISFTVN

-511 DAKEGEI
+511 DTKEGEI
-518 LIDDINIKDIKL
+518 LIDDINIKDMKL

-552 SNIKYNNTY
+552 SNIKYDNTY
-561 ISDEDMIKAAD
+561 ISDEYMIKAAD
-572 ISQSMNFISEKNK
+572 ISQSLSFISEKEK
-585 KFESE
+585 GFESE
-590 VSQGGTN
+590 VAQGGNN

-605 ISIARALAKSP
+605 ISIARALAKNP
-616 KIMLFDDSFSAL
+616 KIVLFDDSFSAL
-628 DPKTDLIVRNKI
+628 DPKTDLIIRNKI
-640 KESMKN
+640 KENMKDS
-646 ITKIIVAQRIS
+646 TKIIVAQRIS

-662 DKIIVLSDGEIIG
+662 DKIIVLDEGEIIG
-675 IGTHDELLKNCD
+675 IGRHEELIKNCD

>member
-1 MKMKIFKYMKKYIF
+1 MNIFKYMKKYIL
-15 FIFLIIIIYIF
+15 FIFLIVIIYIF

-41 INIGIQQ
+41 INTGIQQ
-48 HGIENSISNIYSKET
+48 NGIENSISNIYSKET
-63 YEILKQFM
+63 YEKLKQFM
-71 TEDEINILNN
+71 TDDEITILNN
-81 SYELKNNRYEVKN
+81 SYELKDNRYEVKK
-94 LSKEDID
+94 LSKDEIN
-101 KLNPILENV
+101 KLNPILEDI
-110 STTITFLDKFNINLS
+110 STTISFLDKFNVNS
-125 TLDKKTSITQR
+125 NNLDKKSSLSQR
-136 EIIMKKLSTNADMYK
+136 EMVMKKLSNNADMYK

-162 YEKNNVNLDKIRNN
+162 YEKNNINIDNIRNR

-184 MLFYTLIAAIASI
+184 MLVYTLIGAISSI
-197 LGSLIASFISSQIG
+197 LGSFIASFIASKIG
-211 SNLRNNLY
+211 SNLRNSLY
-219 KKILNF
+219 EKILNF
-225 SKEDMSN
+225 SKEDMDN

-247 QIQLTTNMI
+247 QIQLTINMI

-271 NKILSINSNM
+271 NKILNINSNM

-289 GVLLMVIAI
+289 GTLLIVIAI
-298 LVSLVLPKFKISQ
+298 LISLVLPKFKISQ

-364 FFPIIMIIMNGTSIL
+364 FFPAIMIIMNATSII

-389 SGLLQVGD
+389 LGVLQVGD

-440 TILDSD
+440 TIINSNKTVNIDID
-446 KPININIK
+446 K
-454 NIKGKLEFKNVNF
+454 IKGKLEFKNVGF

-479 ISFTAN
+479 ISFIAN
-485 PGETVAIIG
+485 PGETIAIIG

-518 LIDDINIKDIKL
+518 LIDDINIKDMKL

-539 IPQKGSLFKGNIS
+539 IPQKGVLFKGNIS
-552 SNIKYNNTY
+552 SNIKYDNKY
-561 ISDEDMIKAAD
+561 ISDEDMIKSAD
-572 ISQSMNFISEKNK
+572 ISQSLSFISEKEK
-585 KFESE
+585 GFESD
-590 VSQGGTN
+590 VSQGGNN

-605 ISIARALAKSP
+605 ISIARALAKNP
-616 KIMLFDDSFSAL
+616 KIALFDDSFSAL

-640 KESMKN
+640 KENMKDT
-646 ITKIIVAQRIS
+646 TKIIVAQRIS

-662 DKIIVLSDGEIIG
+662 DKIIVLSEGEIIG
-675 IGTHDELLKNCD
+675 IGRHEELLKNCD

>member
-1 MKMKIFKYMKKYIF
+1 MNIFKYMKKYIF
-15 FIFLIIIIYIF
+15 FIFLIVIIYIF

-48 HGIENSISNIYSKET
+48 NGIENSISNIYSKET
-63 YEILKQFM
+63 YEKLKQFM
-71 TEDEINILNN
+71 TDDEITILNN
-81 SYELKNNRYEVKN
+81 SYELKDNRYEVKK
-94 LSKEDID
+94 LSKDEINR
-101 KLNPILENV
+101 LNPILEDI
-110 STTITFLDKFNINLS
+110 STTISFLDKFNVNS
-125 TLDKKTSITQR
+125 NNLDKKSALSQR
-136 EIIMKKLSTNADMYK
+136 ELVMKKLSKNADMYK
-151 KTIGANFVKSE
+151 KTIGANFVKTE
-162 YEKNNVNLDKIRNN
+162 YEKNNINIDKIRNK

-184 MLFYTLIAAIASI
+184 MLVYTLIGAISSI
-197 LGSLIASFISSQIG
+197 LGSFIASFIASKIG
-211 SNLRNNLY
+211 SNLRNSLY

-271 NKILSINSNM
+271 NKILNINSNM

-298 LVSLVLPKFKISQ
+298 LIILVLPKFKISQ

-354 QVFINRAISI
+354 QVFINRTISI
-364 FFPIIMIIMNGTSIL
+364 FFPAIMIIMNATSII

-389 SGLLQVGD
+389 LGVLQVGD

-440 TILDSD
+440 TISDSNN
-446 KPININIK
+446 PVNIDTK
-454 NIKGKLEFKNVNF
+454 NIKGKLEFKNVDF

-479 ISFTAN
+479 ISFTVN

-511 DAKEGEI
+511 DTKEGEI
-518 LIDDINIKDIKL
+518 LIDDINIKDMKL

-552 SNIKYNNTY
+552 SNIKYDNTY
-561 ISDEDMIKAAD
+561 ISDESMIKAAD
-572 ISQSMNFISEKNK
+572 ISQSMNFISEKEK
-585 KFESE
+585 GFESK
-590 VSQGGTN
+590 VAQGGTN

-605 ISIARALAKSP
+605 ISIARALAKNP
-616 KIMLFDDSFSAL
+616 KIVLFDDSFSAL
-628 DPKTDLIVRNKI
+628 DPKTDLIIRNKI
-640 KESMKN
+640 KENMKDS
-646 ITKIIVAQRIS
+646 TKIIVAQRIS

-662 DKIIVLSDGEIIG
+662 DKIIVLDEGEIIG
-675 IGTHDELLKNCD
+675 IGRHEELIKNCD

>member
-1 MKMKIFKYMKKYIF
+1 MNIFKYMKKYIF
-15 FIFLIIIIYIF
+15 FIFLIVIIYIF

-41 INIGIQQ
+41 INTGIQQ
-48 HGIENSISNIYSKET
+48 NGIENSISNIYSKET
-63 YEILKQFM
+63 YEKLKQFM
-71 TEDEINILNN
+71 TDDEITILNN
-81 SYELKNNRYEVKN
+81 SYELKDNRYEVKK
-94 LSKEDID
+94 LSKDEINR
-101 KLNPILENV
+101 LNPILEDI
-110 STTITFLDKFNINLS
+110 STTISFLDKFNVNS
-125 TLDKKTSITQR
+125 NNLDKKSSLSQR
-136 EIIMKKLSTNADMYK
+136 ELVMKKLSKNADMYK
-151 KTIGANFVKSE
+151 KTIGANFVKTE
-162 YEKNNVNLDKIRNN
+162 YEKNNINIDKIRNK

-184 MLFYTLIAAIASI
+184 MLVYTLIGAISSI
-197 LGSLIASFISSQIG
+197 LGSFIASFIASKIG
-211 SNLRNNLY
+211 SNLRNSLY

-271 NKILSINSNM
+271 NKILNINSNM
-281 SWIVALSV
+281 SWIVALSI

-298 LVSLVLPKFKISQ
+298 LITLVLPKFKISQ

-354 QVFINRAISI
+354 QVFINRTISI
-364 FFPIIMIIMNGTSIL
+364 FFPAIMIIMNATSII

-389 SGLLQVGD
+389 LGVLQVGD

-440 TILDSD
+440 TISDSNN
-446 KPININIK
+446 PVNIDTK
-454 NIKGKLEFKNVNF
+454 NIKGKLEFKNVDF

-479 ISFTAN
+479 ISFTVN

-511 DAKEGEI
+511 DTKEGEI
-518 LIDDINIKDIKL
+518 LIDDINIKDMKL

-552 SNIKYNNTY
+552 SNIKYDNTY
-561 ISDEDMIKAAD
+561 ISDEYMIKAAD
-572 ISQSMNFISEKNK
+572 ISQSMNFISEKEK
-585 KFESE
+585 GFESE
-590 VSQGGTN
+590 VAQGGTN

-605 ISIARALAKSP
+605 ISIARALAKNP
-616 KIMLFDDSFSAL
+616 KIVLFDDSFSAL
-628 DPKTDLIVRNKI
+628 DPKTDLIIRNKI
-640 KESMKN
+640 KENMKDS
-646 ITKIIVAQRIS
+646 TKIIVAQRIS

-662 DKIIVLSDGEIIG
+662 DKIIVLDEGEIIG
-675 IGTHDELLKNCD
+675 IGKHEELIKNCD

>member
-1 MKMKIFKYMKKYIF
+1 MNIFKYMKKYIF
-15 FIFLIIIIYIF
+15 FIFLIVIIYIF

-41 INIGIQQ
+41 INTGIQQ
-48 HGIENSISNIYSKET
+48 NGIENSISNIYSKET
-63 YEILKQFM
+63 YEKLKQFM
-71 TEDEINILNN
+71 TDDEITILNN
-81 SYELKNNRYEVKN
+81 SYELKDNRYEVKK
-94 LSKEDID
+94 LSKDEINR
-101 KLNPILENV
+101 LNPILEDI
-110 STTITFLDKFNINLS
+110 STTISFLDKFNVNLNN
-125 TLDKKTSITQR
+125 LDKKSALSQR
-136 EIIMKKLSTNADMYK
+136 ELVMKKLSKNADMYK
-151 KTIGANFVKSE
+151 KTIGANFVKTE
-162 YEKNNVNLDKIRNN
+162 YEKNNINIDKIRNK

-184 MLFYTLIAAIASI
+184 MLVYTLIGAISSI
-197 LGSLIASFISSQIG
+197 LGSFIASFIASKIG
-211 SNLRNNLY
+211 SNLRNSLY

-281 SWIVALSV
+281 SWIVALSI

-298 LVSLVLPKFKISQ
+298 LITLVLPKFKISQ

-354 QVFINRAISI
+354 QVFINRTISI
-364 FFPIIMIIMNGTSIL
+364 FFPAIMIIMNATSII

-389 SGLLQVGD
+389 LGVLQVGD

-440 TILDSD
+440 TISDSNN
-446 KPININIK
+446 PVNIDTK
-454 NIKGKLEFKNVNF
+454 NIRGKLEFKNVNF

-479 ISFTAN
+479 ISFTVN

-511 DAKEGEI
+511 DTKEGEI
-518 LIDDINIKDIKL
+518 LIDDINIKDMKL

-552 SNIKYNNTY
+552 SNIKYDNTY
-561 ISDEDMIKAAD
+561 ISDESMIKAAD
-572 ISQSMNFISEKNK
+572 ISQSMNFISEKEK
-585 KFESE
+585 GFESE
-590 VSQGGTN
+590 VAQGGTN

-605 ISIARALAKSP
+605 ISIARALAKNP
-616 KIMLFDDSFSAL
+616 KIVLFDDSFSAL
-628 DPKTDLIVRNKI
+628 DPKTDLIIRNKI
-640 KESMKN
+640 KENMKDS
-646 ITKIIVAQRIS
+646 TKIIVAQRIS

-662 DKIIVLSDGEIIG
+662 DKIIVLDEGEIIG
-675 IGTHDELLKNCD
+675 IGRHEELIKNCD

>member
-1 MKMKIFKYMKKYIF
+1 MNIFKYMKKYIF
-15 FIFLIIIIYIF
+15 FIFLIVIIYIF

-41 INIGIQQ
+41 INTGIQQ
-48 HGIENSISNIYSKET
+48 NGIENSISNIYSKET
-63 YEILKQFM
+63 YEKLKQFM
-71 TEDEINILNN
+71 TDDEITILNN
-81 SYELKNNRYEVKN
+81 SYELKDNRYEVKK
-94 LSKEDID
+94 LSKDEINR
-101 KLNPILENV
+101 LNPILEDI
-110 STTITFLDKFNINLS
+110 STTISFLDKFNVNLNN
-125 TLDKKTSITQR
+125 LDKKSALSQR
-136 EIIMKKLSTNADMYK
+136 ELVMKKLSKNADMYK
-151 KTIGANFVKSE
+151 KAIGANFVKTE
-162 YEKNNVNLDKIRNN
+162 YEKNNINIDKIRNK

-184 MLFYTLIAAIASI
+184 MLVYTLIGAISSI
-197 LGSLIASFISSQIG
+197 LGSFIASFIASKIG
-211 SNLRNNLY
+211 SNLRNSLY

-271 NKILSINSNM
+271 NKILNINSNM
-281 SWIVALSV
+281 SWIVALSI

-298 LVSLVLPKFKISQ
+298 LITLVLPKFKISQ

-354 QVFINRAISI
+354 QVFINRTISI
-364 FFPIIMIIMNGTSIL
+364 FFPAIMIIMNATSII

-389 SGLLQVGD
+389 LGVLQVGD

-440 TILDSD
+440 TISDSNN
-446 KPININIK
+446 PVNIDTK

-479 ISFTAN
+479 ISFTVN

-511 DAKEGEI
+511 DTKEGEI
-518 LIDDINIKDIKL
+518 LIDDINIKDMKL

-552 SNIKYNNTY
+552 SNIKYDNTY
-561 ISDEDMIKAAD
+561 ISDESMIKAAD
-572 ISQSMNFISEKNK
+572 ISQSMNFISEKEK
-585 KFESE
+585 GFESE
-590 VSQGGTN
+590 VAQGGTN

-605 ISIARALAKSP
+605 ISIARALAKNP
-616 KIMLFDDSFSAL
+616 KIVLFDDSFSAL
-628 DPKTDLIVRNKI
+628 DPKTDLIIRNKI
-640 KESMKN
+640 KENMKDS
-646 ITKIIVAQRIS
+646 TKIIVAQRIS

-662 DKIIVLSDGEIIG
+662 DKIIVLDEGEIIG
-675 IGTHDELLKNCD
+675 IGRHEELIKNCD

>member
-1 MKMKIFKYMKKYIF
+1 MNIFKYMKKYIF
-15 FIFLIIIIYIF
+15 FIFLIVIIYIF

-41 INIGIQQ
+41 INTGIQQ
-48 HGIENSISNIYSKET
+48 NGIENSISNIYSKET
-63 YEILKQFM
+63 YEKLKQFM
-71 TEDEINILNN
+71 TDDEITILNN
-81 SYELKNNRYEVKN
+81 SYELKDNRYEVKK
-94 LSKEDID
+94 LSKDEINR
-101 KLNPILENV
+101 LNPILEDI
-110 STTITFLDKFNINLS
+110 STTISFLDKFNVNS
-125 TLDKKTSITQR
+125 NNLDKKSALSQR
-136 EIIMKKLSTNADMYK
+136 ELVMKKLSKNADMYK
-151 KTIGANFVKSE
+151 KTIGANFVKTE
-162 YEKNNVNLDKIRNN
+162 YEKNNINIDKIRNK

-184 MLFYTLIAAIASI
+184 MLVYTLIGAISSI
-197 LGSLIASFISSQIG
+197 LGSFIASFIASKIG
-211 SNLRNNLY
+211 SNLRNSLY

-271 NKILSINSNM
+271 NKILNINSNM
-281 SWIVALSV
+281 SWIVALSI

-298 LVSLVLPKFKISQ
+298 LITLVLPKFKISQ

-354 QVFINRAISI
+354 QVFINRTISI
-364 FFPIIMIIMNGTSIL
+364 FFPAIMIIMNATSII

-389 SGLLQVGD
+389 LGVLQVGD

-440 TILDSD
+440 TI
-446 KPININIK
+446 INSNKTVDIDINK
-454 NIKGKLEFKNVNF
+454 IKGKLEFKNVNF

-479 ISFTAN
+479 ISFTVN

-503 INLIERFF
+503 INLIERLF
-511 DAKEGEI
+511 DTKEGEI
-518 LIDDINIKDIKL
+518 LIDDINIKDMKL

-552 SNIKYNNTY
+552 SNIKYDNTY
-561 ISDEDMIKAAD
+561 ISDESMIKAAD
-572 ISQSMNFISEKNK
+572 ISQSMNFISEKEK
-585 KFESE
+585 GFESE
-590 VSQGGTN
+590 VAQGGTN

-605 ISIARALAKSP
+605 ISIARALAKNP
-616 KIMLFDDSFSAL
+616 KIVLFDDSFSAL
-628 DPKTDLIVRNKI
+628 DPKTDLIIRNKI
-640 KESMKN
+640 KENMKDS
-646 ITKIIVAQRIS
+646 TKIIVAQRIS

-662 DKIIVLSDGEIIG
+662 DKIIVLDEGEIIG
-675 IGTHDELLKNCD
+675 IGRHEELIKNCD

>member
-1 MKMKIFKYMKKYIF
+1 MNIFKYMKKYIF
-15 FIFLIIIIYIF
+15 FIFLIVIIYIF

-41 INIGIQQ
+41 INTGIQQ
-48 HGIENSISNIYSKET
+48 NGIENSISNIYSKET
-63 YEILKQFM
+63 YEKLKQFM
-71 TEDEINILNN
+71 TDDEITILNN
-81 SYELKNNRYEVKN
+81 SYELKDNRYEVKK
-94 LSKEDID
+94 LSKDEINR
-101 KLNPILENV
+101 LNPILEDI
-110 STTITFLDKFNINLS
+110 STTISFLDKFNVNS
-125 TLDKKTSITQR
+125 NNLDKKSSLSQR
-136 EIIMKKLSTNADMYK
+136 ELVMKKLSKNADMYK
-151 KTIGANFVKSE
+151 KAIGANFVKTE
-162 YEKNNVNLDKIRNN
+162 YEKNNINIDKIRNK

-184 MLFYTLIAAIASI
+184 MLVYTLIGAISSI
-197 LGSLIASFISSQIG
+197 LGSFIASFIASKIG
-211 SNLRNNLY
+211 SNLRNSLY

-281 SWIVALSV
+281 SWIVALSI

-298 LVSLVLPKFKISQ
+298 LITLVLPKFKISQ

-354 QVFINRAISI
+354 QVFINRTISI
-364 FFPIIMIIMNGTSIL
+364 FFPAIMIIMNATSII

-389 SGLLQVGD
+389 LGVLQVGD

-440 TILDSD
+440 TISDSNN
-446 KPININIK
+446 PVNINTK

-479 ISFTAN
+479 ISFTVN

-511 DAKEGEI
+511 DTKEGEI
-518 LIDDINIKDIKL
+518 LIDDINIKDMKL

-552 SNIKYNNTY
+552 SNIKYDNTY
-561 ISDEDMIKAAD
+561 ISDESMIKAAD
-572 ISQSMNFISEKNK
+572 ISQSMNFISEKEK
-585 KFESE
+585 GFESK
-590 VSQGGTN
+590 VAQGGTN

-605 ISIARALAKSP
+605 ISIARALAKNP
-616 KIMLFDDSFSAL
+616 KIVLFDDSFSAL
-628 DPKTDLIVRNKI
+628 DPKTDLIIRNKI
-640 KESMKN
+640 KENMKDS
-646 ITKIIVAQRIS
+646 TKIIVAQRIS

-662 DKIIVLSDGEIIG
+662 DKIIVLDEGEIIG
-675 IGTHDELLKNCD
+675 IGRHEELIKNCD

>member
-1 MKMKIFKYMKKYIF
+1 MKIFKYMKKYIF

-31 LQLPGYTSNL
+31 LQLPGYTSDL

-162 YEKNNVNLDKIRNN
+162 YEKNDVNLDKIRNN

-479 ISFTAN
+479 ISFTVN

-518 LIDDINIKDIKL
+518 LIDDINIKDMKL

>member
-1 MKMKIFKYMKKYIF
+1 MNIFKYMKKYIF
-15 FIFLIIIIYIF
+15 FIFLIVIIYIF

-41 INIGIQQ
+41 INTGIQQ
-48 HGIENSISNIYSKET
+48 NGIENSISNIYSKET
-63 YEILKQFM
+63 YEKLKQFM
-71 TEDEINILNN
+71 TDDEITILNN
-81 SYELKNNRYEVKN
+81 SYELKDNRYEVKK
-94 LSKEDID
+94 LSKDEINR
-101 KLNPILENV
+101 LNPILEDI
-110 STTITFLDKFNINLS
+110 STTISFLDKFNVNS
-125 TLDKKTSITQR
+125 NNLDKKSSLSQR
-136 EIIMKKLSTNADMYK
+136 ELVMKKLSKNADMYK
-151 KTIGANFVKSE
+151 KTIGANFVKTE
-162 YEKNNVNLDKIRNN
+162 YEKNNINIDKIRNK

-184 MLFYTLIAAIASI
+184 MLVYTLIGAISSI
-197 LGSLIASFISSQIG
+197 LGSFIASFIASKIG
-211 SNLRNNLY
+211 SNLRNSLY

-271 NKILSINSNM
+271 NKILNINSNM
-281 SWIVALSV
+281 SWIVALSI

-298 LVSLVLPKFKISQ
+298 LITLVLPKFKISQ

-354 QVFINRAISI
+354 QVFINRTISI
-364 FFPIIMIIMNGTSIL
+364 FFPAIMIIMNATSII

-389 SGLLQVGD
+389 LGVLQVGD

-440 TILDSD
+440 TISDSNN
-446 KPININIK
+446 PVNINTK

-479 ISFTAN
+479 ISFTVN

-511 DAKEGEI
+511 DTKEGEI
-518 LIDDINIKDIKL
+518 LIDDINIKDMKL

-552 SNIKYNNTY
+552 SNIKYDNTY
-561 ISDEDMIKAAD
+561 ISDESMIKAAD
-572 ISQSMNFISEKNK
+572 ISQSMNFISEKEK
-585 KFESE
+585 GFESE
-590 VSQGGTN
+590 VAQGGTN

-605 ISIARALAKSP
+605 ISIARALAKNP
-616 KIMLFDDSFSAL
+616 KIVLFDDSFSAL
-628 DPKTDLIVRNKI
+628 DPKTDLIIRNKI
-640 KESMKN
+640 KENMKDS
-646 ITKIIVAQRIS
+646 TKIIVAQRIS

-662 DKIIVLSDGEIIG
+662 DKIIVLDEGEIIG
-675 IGTHDELLKNCD
+675 IGKHEELIKNCD

>member
-1 MKMKIFKYMKKYIF
+1 MNIFKYMKKYIF
-15 FIFLIIIIYIF
+15 FIFLIVIIYIF

-41 INIGIQQ
+41 INTGIQQ
-48 HGIENSISNIYSKET
+48 NGIENSISNIYSKET
-63 YEILKQFM
+63 YEKLKQFM
-71 TEDEINILNN
+71 TDDEITILNN
-81 SYELKNNRYEVKN
+81 SYELKDNRYEVKK
-94 LSKEDID
+94 LSKDEINR
-101 KLNPILENV
+101 LNPILEDI
-110 STTITFLDKFNINLS
+110 STTISFLDKFNVNS
-125 TLDKKTSITQR
+125 NNLDKKSALSQR
-136 EIIMKKLSTNADMYK
+136 ELVMKKLSKNADMYK
-151 KTIGANFVKSE
+151 KTIGANFVKTE
-162 YEKNNVNLDKIRNN
+162 YEKNNINIDKIRNK

-184 MLFYTLIAAIASI
+184 MLVYTLIGAISSI
-197 LGSLIASFISSQIG
+197 LGSFIASFIASKIG
-211 SNLRNNLY
+211 SNLRNSLY

-281 SWIVALSV
+281 SWIVALSI

-298 LVSLVLPKFKISQ
+298 LITLVLPKFKISQ

-354 QVFINRAISI
+354 QVFINRTISI
-364 FFPIIMIIMNGTSIL
+364 FFPAIMIIMNATSII

-389 SGLLQVGD
+389 LGVLQVGD

-440 TILDSD
+440 TISDSNN
-446 KPININIK
+446 PVNINTK

-479 ISFTAN
+479 ISFTVN

-511 DAKEGEI
+511 DTKEGEI
-518 LIDDINIKDIKL
+518 LIDDINIKDMKL

-539 IPQKGSLFKGNIS
+539 IPQKGSLFKGSIS
-552 SNIKYNNTY
+552 SNIKYDNTY
-561 ISDEDMIKAAD
+561 ISDEYMIKAAN
-572 ISQSMNFISEKNK
+572 ISQSMNFISEKEK
-585 KFESE
+585 GFESE
-590 VSQGGTN
+590 VAQGGTN

-605 ISIARALAKSP
+605 ISIARALAKNP
-616 KIMLFDDSFSAL
+616 KIVLFDDSFSAL
-628 DPKTDLIVRNKI
+628 DPKTDLIIRNKI
-640 KESMKN
+640 KENMKDS
-646 ITKIIVAQRIS
+646 TKIIVAQRIS

-662 DKIIVLSDGEIIG
+662 DKIIVLDEGEIIG
-675 IGTHDELLKNCD
+675 IGKHEELIKNCD

>member
-1 MKMKIFKYMKKYIF
+1 MNIFKYMKKYIF
-15 FIFLIIIIYIF
+15 FIFLIVIIYIF

-41 INIGIQQ
+41 INTGIQQ
-48 HGIENSISNIYSKET
+48 NGIENSISNIYSKET
-63 YEILKQFM
+63 YEKLKQFM
-71 TEDEINILNN
+71 TDDEITILNN
-81 SYELKNNRYEVKN
+81 SYELKDNRYEVKK
-94 LSKEDID
+94 LSKDEINR
-101 KLNPILENV
+101 LNPILEDI
-110 STTITFLDKFNINLS
+110 STTISFLDKFNVNS
-125 TLDKKTSITQR
+125 NNLDKKSALSQR
-136 EIIMKKLSTNADMYK
+136 ELVMKKLSKNADMYK
-151 KTIGANFVKSE
+151 KTIGANFVKTE
-162 YEKNNVNLDKIRNN
+162 YEKNNINIDKIRNK

-184 MLFYTLIAAIASI
+184 MLVYTLIGAISSI
-197 LGSLIASFISSQIG
+197 LGSFIASFIASKIG
-211 SNLRNNLY
+211 SNLRNSLY

-281 SWIVALSV
+281 SWIVALSI

-298 LVSLVLPKFKISQ
+298 LITLVLPKFKISQ

-354 QVFINRAISI
+354 QVFINRTISI
-364 FFPIIMIIMNGTSIL
+364 FFPAIMIIMNATSII

-389 SGLLQVGD
+389 LGVLQVGD

-440 TILDSD
+440 TISDSNN
-446 KPININIK
+446 PVNINTK

-479 ISFTAN
+479 ISFTVN
-485 PGETVAIIG
+485 SGETVAIIG

-511 DAKEGEI
+511 DTKEGEI
-518 LIDDINIKDIKL
+518 LIDDINIKDMKL

-552 SNIKYNNTY
+552 SNIKYDNTY
-561 ISDEDMIKAAD
+561 ISDESMIKAAD
-572 ISQSMNFISEKNK
+572 ISQSMNFISEKEK
-585 KFESE
+585 GFESE
-590 VSQGGTN
+590 VAQGGTN

-605 ISIARALAKSP
+605 ISIARALAKNP
-616 KIMLFDDSFSAL
+616 KIVLFDDSFSAL
-628 DPKTDLIVRNKI
+628 DPKTDLIIRNKI
-640 KESMKN
+640 KENMKDS
-646 ITKIIVAQRIS
+646 TKIIVAQRIS

-662 DKIIVLSDGEIIG
+662 DKIIVLDEGEIIG
-675 IGTHDELLKNCD
+675 IGRHEELIKNCD

>member
-1 MKMKIFKYMKKYIF
+1 MNIFKYMKKYIF
-15 FIFLIIIIYIF
+15 FIFLIVIIYIF

-41 INIGIQQ
+41 INTGIQQ
-48 HGIENSISNIYSKET
+48 NGIENSISNIYSKET
-63 YEILKQFM
+63 YEKLKQFM
-71 TEDEINILNN
+71 TEDEITILNN
-81 SYELKNNRYEVKN
+81 SYELKDNRYEVKK
-94 LSKEDID
+94 LSKDEINR
-101 KLNPILENV
+101 LNPILEDI
-110 STTITFLDKFNINLS
+110 STTISFLDKFNVNS
-125 TLDKKTSITQR
+125 NNLDKKSALSQR
-136 EIIMKKLSTNADMYK
+136 ELVMKKLSKNADMYK
-151 KTIGANFVKSE
+151 KTIGANFVKTE
-162 YEKNNVNLDKIRNN
+162 YEKNNINIDKIRNK

-184 MLFYTLIAAIASI
+184 MLVYTLIGAISSI
-197 LGSLIASFISSQIG
+197 LGSFIASFIASKIG
-211 SNLRNNLY
+211 SNLRNSLY

-271 NKILSINSNM
+271 NKILNINSNM
-281 SWIVALSV
+281 SWIVALSI

-298 LVSLVLPKFKISQ
+298 LITLVLPKFKISQ

-354 QVFINRAISI
+354 QVFINRTISI
-364 FFPIIMIIMNGTSIL
+364 FFPAIMIIMNATSII

-389 SGLLQVGD
+389 LGVLQVGD

-440 TILDSD
+440 TISDSNN
-446 KPININIK
+446 PVNINTK
-454 NIKGKLEFKNVNF
+454 NIKGKLEFKNVDF

-479 ISFTAN
+479 ISFTVN

-511 DAKEGEI
+511 DTKEGEI
-518 LIDDINIKDIKL
+518 LIDDINIKDMKL

-552 SNIKYNNTY
+552 SNIKYDNTY
-561 ISDEDMIKAAD
+561 ISDESMIKAAD
-572 ISQSMNFISEKNK
+572 ISQSMNFISEKEK
-585 KFESE
+585 GFESE
-590 VSQGGTN
+590 VAQGGTN

-605 ISIARALAKSP
+605 ISIARALAKNP
-616 KIMLFDDSFSAL
+616 KIVLFDDSFSAL
-628 DPKTDLIVRNKI
+628 DPKTDLIIRNKI
-640 KESMKN
+640 KENMKDS
-646 ITKIIVAQRIS
+646 TKIIVAQRIS

-662 DKIIVLSDGEIIG
+662 DKIIVLDEGEIIG
-675 IGTHDELLKNCD
+675 IGKHEELIKNCD

>member
-1 MKMKIFKYMKKYIF
+1 MNIFKYMKKYIF
-15 FIFLIIIIYIF
+15 FIFLIVIIYIF

-41 INIGIQQ
+41 INTGIQQ
-48 HGIENSISNIYSKET
+48 NGIENSISNIYSKET
-63 YEILKQFM
+63 YEKLKQFM
-71 TEDEINILNN
+71 TDDEITILNN
-81 SYELKNNRYEVKN
+81 SYELKDNRYEVKK
-94 LSKEDID
+94 LSKDEINR
-101 KLNPILENV
+101 LNPILEDI
-110 STTITFLDKFNINLS
+110 STTISFLDKFNVNS
-125 TLDKKTSITQR
+125 NNLDKKSALSQR
-136 EIIMKKLSTNADMYK
+136 ELVMKKLSKNADMYK
-151 KTIGANFVKSE
+151 KTIGANFVKTE
-162 YEKNNVNLDKIRNN
+162 YEKNNINIDKIRNK

-184 MLFYTLIAAIASI
+184 MLVYTLIGAISSI
-197 LGSLIASFISSQIG
+197 LGSFIASFIASKIG
-211 SNLRNNLY
+211 SNLRNSLY

-271 NKILSINSNM
+271 NKILNINSNM
-281 SWIVALSV
+281 SWIVALSI

-298 LVSLVLPKFKISQ
+298 LITLVLPKFKISQ

-354 QVFINRAISI
+354 QVFINRTISI
-364 FFPIIMIIMNGTSIL
+364 FFPAIMIIMNATSII
-379 ISWFGAKKID
+379 ISWFGTKKID
-389 SGLLQVGD
+389 LGVLQVGD

-440 TILDSD
+440 TI
-446 KPININIK
+446 INSNKTVDIDINK
-454 NIKGKLEFKNVNF
+454 IKGKLEFKNVNF

-479 ISFTAN
+479 ISFTVN

-511 DAKEGEI
+511 DTKEGEI
-518 LIDDINIKDIKL
+518 LIDDINIKDMKL

-552 SNIKYNNTY
+552 SNIKYDNTY
-561 ISDEDMIKAAD
+561 ISDESMIKAAD
-572 ISQSMNFISEKNK
+572 ISQSMNFISEKEK
-585 KFESE
+585 GFESE
-590 VSQGGTN
+590 VAQGGTN

-605 ISIARALAKSP
+605 ISIARALAKNP
-616 KIMLFDDSFSAL
+616 KIVLFDDSFSAL
-628 DPKTDLIVRNKI
+628 DPKTDLIIRNKI
-640 KESMKN
+640 KENMKDS
-646 ITKIIVAQRIS
+646 TKIIVAQRIS

-662 DKIIVLSDGEIIG
+662 DKIIVLDEGEIIG
-675 IGTHDELLKNCD
+675 IGRHEELIKNCN

>member
-1 MKMKIFKYMKKYIF
+1 MNIFKYMKKYIF
-15 FIFLIIIIYIF
+15 FIFLIVIIYIF

-41 INIGIQQ
+41 INTGIQQ
-48 HGIENSISNIYSKET
+48 NGIENSISNIYSKET
-63 YEILKQFM
+63 YEKLKQFM
-71 TEDEINILNN
+71 TDDEITILNN
-81 SYELKNNRYEVKN
+81 SYELKDNRYEVKN
-94 LSKEDID
+94 LSKEEII

-110 STTITFLDKFNINLS
+110 STTISFLDKFNVNS
-125 TLDKKTSITQR
+125 NNLDKKSALSQR
-136 EIIMKKLSTNADMYK
+136 ELVMKKLSKNADMYK
-151 KTIGANFVKSE
+151 KTIGANFVKTE
-162 YEKNNVNLDKIRNN
+162 YEKNNINIDKIRNK

-184 MLFYTLIAAIASI
+184 MLVYTLIGAISSI
-197 LGSLIASFISSQIG
+197 LGSFIASFIASKIG
-211 SNLRNNLY
+211 SNLRNSLY

-281 SWIVALSV
+281 SWIVALSI

-298 LVSLVLPKFKISQ
+298 LITLVLPKFKISQ

-354 QVFINRAISI
+354 QVFINRTISI
-364 FFPIIMIIMNGTSIL
+364 FFPAIMIIMNATSII

-389 SGLLQVGD
+389 LGVLQVGD

-440 TILDSD
+440 TISDSNN
-446 KPININIK
+446 PVNINTK

-479 ISFTAN
+479 ISFTVN

-511 DAKEGEI
+511 DTKEGEI
-518 LIDDINIKDIKL
+518 LIDDINIKDMKL

-552 SNIKYNNTY
+552 SNIKYDNTY
-561 ISDEDMIKAAD
+561 ISDESMIKAAD
-572 ISQSMNFISEKNK
+572 ISQSMNFISEKEK
-585 KFESE
+585 GFESE
-590 VSQGGTN
+590 VAQGGTN

-605 ISIARALAKSP
+605 ISIARALAKNP
-616 KIMLFDDSFSAL
+616 KIVLFDDSFSAL
-628 DPKTDLIVRNKI
+628 DPKTDLIIRNKI
-640 KESMKN
+640 KENMKDS
-646 ITKIIVAQRIS
+646 TKIIVAQRIS

-662 DKIIVLSDGEIIG
+662 DKIIVLDEGEIIG
-675 IGTHDELLKNCD
+675 IGRHEELIKNCD

>member
-1 MKMKIFKYMKKYIF
+1 MNIFKYMKKYIF
-15 FIFLIIIIYIF
+15 FIFLIVIIYIF

-41 INIGIQQ
+41 INTGIQQ
-48 HGIENSISNIYSKET
+48 NGIENSISNIYSKET
-63 YEILKQFM
+63 YEKLKQFM
-71 TEDEINILNN
+71 TDDEITILNN
-81 SYELKNNRYEVKN
+81 SYELKDNRYEVKK
-94 LSKEDID
+94 LSKDEINR
-101 KLNPILENV
+101 LNPILEDI
-110 STTITFLDKFNINLS
+110 STTISFLDKFNVNLNN
-125 TLDKKTSITQR
+125 LDKKSALSQR
-136 EIIMKKLSTNADMYK
+136 ELVMKKLSKNADMYK
-151 KTIGANFVKSE
+151 KTIGANFVKTE
-162 YEKNNVNLDKIRNN
+162 YEKNNINIDKIRNK

-184 MLFYTLIAAIASI
+184 MLVYTLIGAISSI
-197 LGSLIASFISSQIG
+197 LGSFIASFIASKIG
-211 SNLRNNLY
+211 SNLRNSLY

-281 SWIVALSV
+281 SWIVALSI

-298 LVSLVLPKFKISQ
+298 LITLVLPKFKISQ

-354 QVFINRAISI
+354 QVFINRTISI
-364 FFPIIMIIMNGTSIL
+364 FFPAIMIIMNATSII

-389 SGLLQVGD
+389 LGVLQVGD

-440 TILDSD
+440 TISDSNN
-446 KPININIK
+446 PVNIDTK

-479 ISFTAN
+479 ISFTVN

-511 DAKEGEI
+511 DTKEGEI
-518 LIDDINIKDIKL
+518 LIDDINIKDMKL

-552 SNIKYNNTY
+552 SNIKYDNTY
-561 ISDEDMIKAAD
+561 ISDESMIKAAD
-572 ISQSMNFISEKNK
+572 ISQSMNFISEKEK
-585 KFESE
+585 GFESE
-590 VSQGGTN
+590 VAQGGTN

-605 ISIARALAKSP
+605 ISIARALAKNP
-616 KIMLFDDSFSAL
+616 KIVLFDDSFSAL
-628 DPKTDLIVRNKI
+628 DPKTDLIIRNKI
-640 KESMKN
+640 KENMKDS
-646 ITKIIVAQRIS
+646 TKIIVAQRIS

-662 DKIIVLSDGEIIG
+662 DKIIVLDEGEIIG
-675 IGTHDELLKNCD
+675 IGRHEELIKNCD

>member
-1 MKMKIFKYMKKYIF
+1 MNIFKYMKKYIF
-15 FIFLIIIIYIF
+15 FIFLIVIIYIF

-41 INIGIQQ
+41 INTGIQQ
-48 HGIENSISNIYSKET
+48 NGIENSISNIYSKET
-63 YEILKQFM
+63 YEKLKQFM
-71 TEDEINILNN
+71 TDDEITILNN
-81 SYELKNNRYEVKN
+81 SYELKDNRYEVKK
-94 LSKEDID
+94 LSKDEINR
-101 KLNPILENV
+101 LNPILEDI
-110 STTITFLDKFNINLS
+110 STTISFLDKFNVNS
-125 TLDKKTSITQR
+125 NNLDKKSALSQR
-136 EIIMKKLSTNADMYK
+136 ELVMKKLSKNADMYK
-151 KTIGANFVKSE
+151 KAIGANFVKTE
-162 YEKNNVNLDKIRNN
+162 YEKNNINIDKIRNK

-184 MLFYTLIAAIASI
+184 MLVYTLIGAISSI
-197 LGSLIASFISSQIG
+197 LGSFIASFIASKIG
-211 SNLRNNLY
+211 SNLRNSLY

-271 NKILSINSNM
+271 NKILNINSNM
-281 SWIVALSV
+281 SWIVALSI

-298 LVSLVLPKFKISQ
+298 LITLVLPKFKISQ

-354 QVFINRAISI
+354 QVFINRTISI
-364 FFPIIMIIMNGTSIL
+364 FFPAIMIIMNATSII

-389 SGLLQVGD
+389 LGVLQVGD

-440 TILDSD
+440 TISDSNN
-446 KPININIK
+446 PVNINTK

-479 ISFTAN
+479 ISFTVN

-511 DAKEGEI
+511 DTKEGEI
-518 LIDDINIKDIKL
+518 LIDDINIKDMKL

-552 SNIKYNNTY
+552 SNIKYDNTY
-561 ISDEDMIKAAD
+561 ISDESMIKAAN
-572 ISQSMNFISEKNK
+572 ISQSMNFISEKEK
-585 KFESE
+585 GFESE
-590 VSQGGTN
+590 VAQGGNN

-605 ISIARALAKSP
+605 ISIARALAKNP
-616 KIMLFDDSFSAL
+616 KIVLFDDSFSAL
-628 DPKTDLIVRNKI
+628 DPKTDLIIRNKI
-640 KESMKN
+640 KENMKDS
-646 ITKIIVAQRIS
+646 TKIIVAQRIS

-662 DKIIVLSDGEIIG
+662 DKIIVLDEGEIIG
-675 IGTHDELLKNCD
+675 IGRHEELIKNCD

>member
-1 MKMKIFKYMKKYIF
+1 MNIFKYMKKYIF
-15 FIFLIIIIYIF
+15 FIFLIVIIYIF

-41 INIGIQQ
+41 INTGIQQ
-48 HGIENSISNIYSKET
+48 NGIENSISNIYSKET
-63 YEILKQFM
+63 YEKLKQFM
-71 TEDEINILNN
+71 TDDEITILNN
-81 SYELKNNRYEVKN
+81 SYELKDNRYEVKK
-94 LSKEDID
+94 LSKDEINR
-101 KLNPILENV
+101 LNPILEDI
-110 STTITFLDKFNINLS
+110 STTISFLDKFNVNS
-125 TLDKKTSITQR
+125 NNLDKKSSLSQR
-136 EIIMKKLSTNADMYK
+136 ELVMKKLSKNADMYK
-151 KTIGANFVKSE
+151 KTIGANFVKTE
-162 YEKNNVNLDKIRNN
+162 YEKNNINIDKIRNK

-184 MLFYTLIAAIASI
+184 MLVYTLIGAISSI
-197 LGSLIASFISSQIG
+197 LGSFIASFIASKIG
-211 SNLRNNLY
+211 SNLRNSLY

-281 SWIVALSV
+281 SWIVALSI

-298 LVSLVLPKFKISQ
+298 LITLVLPKFKISQ

-354 QVFINRAISI
+354 QVFINRTISI
-364 FFPIIMIIMNGTSIL
+364 FFPAIMIIMNATSII

-389 SGLLQVGD
+389 LGVLQVGD

-440 TILDSD
+440 TISDSNN
-446 KPININIK
+446 PVNIDTK
-454 NIKGKLEFKNVNF
+454 NIKGKLEFKNVDF

-479 ISFTAN
+479 ISFTVN

-511 DAKEGEI
+511 DTKEGEI
-518 LIDDINIKDIKL
+518 LIDDINIKNMKL

-552 SNIKYNNTY
+552 SNIKYDNTY
-561 ISDEDMIKAAD
+561 ISDESMIKAAD
-572 ISQSMNFISEKNK
+572 ISQSMNFISEKEK
-585 KFESE
+585 GFESK
-590 VSQGGTN
+590 VAQGGTN

-605 ISIARALAKSP
+605 ISIARALAKNP
-616 KIMLFDDSFSAL
+616 KIVLFDDSFSAL
-628 DPKTDLIVRNKI
+628 DPKTDLIIRNKI
-640 KESMKN
+640 KENMKDS
-646 ITKIIVAQRIS
+646 TKIIVAQRIS

-662 DKIIVLSDGEIIG
+662 DKIIVLDEGEIIG
-675 IGTHDELLKNCD
+675 IGRHEELIKNCD

>member
-1 MKMKIFKYMKKYIF
+1 MNIFKYMKKYIF
-15 FIFLIIIIYIF
+15 FIFLIVIIYIF

-41 INIGIQQ
+41 INTGIQQ
-48 HGIENSISNIYSKET
+48 NGIENSISNIYSKET
-63 YEILKQFM
+63 YEKLKQFM
-71 TEDEINILNN
+71 TDDEITILNN
-81 SYELKNNRYEVKN
+81 SYELKDNRYEVKK
-94 LSKEDID
+94 LSKDEINR
-101 KLNPILENV
+101 LNPILEDI
-110 STTITFLDKFNINLS
+110 STTISFLDKFNVNS
-125 TLDKKTSITQR
+125 NNLDKKSALSQR
-136 EIIMKKLSTNADMYK
+136 ELVMKKLSKNADMYK
-151 KTIGANFVKSE
+151 KTIGANFVKTE
-162 YEKNNVNLDKIRNN
+162 YEKNNINIDKIRNK

-184 MLFYTLIAAIASI
+184 MLVYTLIGAISSI
-197 LGSLIASFISSQIG
+197 LGSFIASFIASKIG
-211 SNLRNNLY
+211 SNLRNSLY

-271 NKILSINSNM
+271 NKILNINSNM
-281 SWIVALSV
+281 SWIVALSI

-298 LVSLVLPKFKISQ
+298 LITLVLPKFKISQ

-354 QVFINRAISI
+354 QVFINRTISI
-364 FFPIIMIIMNGTSIL
+364 FFPAIMIIMNATSII

-389 SGLLQVGD
+389 LGVLQVGD

-440 TILDSD
+440 TISDSNN
-446 KPININIK
+446 PVNINTK

-479 ISFTAN
+479 ISFTVN

-511 DAKEGEI
+511 DTKEGEI
-518 LIDDINIKDIKL
+518 LIDDINIKNMKL

-552 SNIKYNNTY
+552 SNIKYDNTY
-561 ISDEDMIKAAD
+561 ISDKYMIKAAD
-572 ISQSMNFISEKNK
+572 ISQSMNFISEKEK
-585 KFESE
+585 GFESE
-590 VSQGGTN
+590 VAQGGTN

-605 ISIARALAKSP
+605 ISIARALAKNP
-616 KIMLFDDSFSAL
+616 KIVLFDDSFSAL
-628 DPKTDLIVRNKI
+628 DPKTDLIIRNKI
-640 KESMKN
+640 KENMKDS
-646 ITKIIVAQRIS
+646 TKIIVAQRIS

-662 DKIIVLSDGEIIG
+662 DKIIVLDEGEIIG
-675 IGTHDELLKNCD
+675 IGRHEELIKNCD

>member
-1 MKMKIFKYMKKYIF
+1 MKIFKYMKKYIF

-94 LSKEDID
+94 LSKEEID

-162 YEKNNVNLDKIRNN
+162 YEKNDVNLDKIRNN

-316 INLISRELITGVPV
+316 INLISRELITGVSV

-494 STGSGKSTI
+494 STGSVKSTI

>member
-1 MKMKIFKYMKKYIF
+1 MNIFKYMKKYIF
-15 FIFLIIIIYIF
+15 FIFLIVIIYIF

-41 INIGIQQ
+41 INTGIQQ
-48 HGIENSISNIYSKET
+48 NGIENSISNIYSKET
-63 YEILKQFM
+63 YEKLKQFM
-71 TEDEINILNN
+71 TEDEITILNN
-81 SYELKNNRYEVKN
+81 SYELKDNRYEVKK
-94 LSKEDID
+94 LSKDEINR
-101 KLNPILENV
+101 LNPILEDI
-110 STTITFLDKFNINLS
+110 STTISFLDKFNVNS
-125 TLDKKTSITQR
+125 NNLDKKSALSQR
-136 EIIMKKLSTNADMYK
+136 EVVMKKLSKNADMYK
-151 KTIGANFVKSE
+151 KAIGANFVKTE
-162 YEKNNVNLDKIRNN
+162 YEKNNINIDKIRNK

-184 MLFYTLIAAIASI
+184 MLVYTLIGAISSI
-197 LGSLIASFISSQIG
+197 LGSFIASFIASKIG
-211 SNLRNNLY
+211 SNLRNSLY

-281 SWIVALSV
+281 SWIVALSI

-298 LVSLVLPKFKISQ
+298 LITLVLPKFKISQ

-354 QVFINRAISI
+354 QVFINRTISI
-364 FFPIIMIIMNGTSIL
+364 FFPAIMIIMNATSII

-389 SGLLQVGD
+389 LGVLQVGD

-440 TILDSD
+440 TISDSNN
-446 KPININIK
+446 PVNIDTK

-479 ISFTAN
+479 ISFTVN
-485 PGETVAIIG
+485 SGETVAIIG

-518 LIDDINIKDIKL
+518 LIDDINIKDMKL

-552 SNIKYNNTY
+552 SNIKYDNRY
-561 ISDEDMIKAAD
+561 ISDESMIKAAD
-572 ISQSMNFISEKNK
+572 ISQSMNFISEKEK
-585 KFESE
+585 GFESE
-590 VSQGGTN
+590 VAQGGTN

-605 ISIARALAKSP
+605 ISIARALAKNP
-616 KIMLFDDSFSAL
+616 KIVLFDDSFSAL
-628 DPKTDLIVRNKI
+628 DPKTDLIIRNKI
-640 KESMKN
+640 KENMKDS
-646 ITKIIVAQRIS
+646 TKIIVAQRIS

-662 DKIIVLSDGEIIG
+662 DKIIVLDEGEIIG
-675 IGTHDELLKNCD
+675 IGRHEELIKNCD